1 MYPKSEILFPHRAI
15 RPLGLERGA
24 DWRELV
30 NQVASQRDGNE
41 DTLAF
46 SLMMIRLCD
55 CLNCDQSGCKASLG
69 CVTCAQRVVGAQKAS
84 DLMLRQT
91 SSRRARRS
99 DSSWP
104 QGRVDAPAN
113 GLRRPGHSPNPRTQ
127 PYCMRSQR
135 REPLGSRPFASSCVP
150 LQPTI
155 ATRPTEQSAPPVRLP
170 SRCGSH
176 NRSWS
181 FPNRNSTGRL
191 RNSRCGAHIPFSTC
205 WANTDPSASRVAT
218 ASGEWAS
225 A

>member
-15 RPLGLERGA
+15 RPLGLEQGA

-91 SSRRARRS
+91 FEQTRQEIR
-99 DSSWP
+99 
-104 QGRVDAPAN
+104 QQ
-113 GLRRPGHSPNPRTQ
+113 L
-127 PYCMRSQR
+127 
-135 REPLGSRPFASSCVP
+135 
-150 LQPTI
+150 
-155 ATRPTEQSAPPVRLP
+155 ATRPS
-170 SRCGSH
+170 
-176 NRSWS
+176 
-181 FPNRNSTGRL
+181 
-191 RNSRCGAHIPFSTC
+191 
-205 WANTDPSASRVAT
+205 
-218 ASGEWAS
+218 
-225 A
+225 